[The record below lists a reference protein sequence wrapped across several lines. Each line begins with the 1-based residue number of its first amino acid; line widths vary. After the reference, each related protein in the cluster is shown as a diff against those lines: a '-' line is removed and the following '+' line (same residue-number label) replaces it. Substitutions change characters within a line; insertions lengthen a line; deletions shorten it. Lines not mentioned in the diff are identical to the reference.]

1 MFNIGIFIKWVQ
13 HTISNI
19 TWLVLFNK
27 GATIGEI
34 VKAMTCGGGRA
45 IGSGFKGLGGT
56 TIGIYIDKPKKIVWI
71 F

>member
-1 MFNIGIFIKWVQ
+1 
-13 HTISNI
+13 
-19 TWLVLFNK
+19 LFNK

-56 TIGIYIDKPKKIVWI
+56 TIGIYIDKPKKIV
-71 F
+71 